1 MNIRE
6 FLQKCLES
14 GKLYELTGIEIGGCF
29 YNIQRIDDDV
39 IDEDIDD
46 MPVIYAYDLV
56 YFDDLNVDIEKY
68 EFTLEDL
75 EKQEQDIRFTY
86 DKYIN
91 DYETFLRYDIN

>member
-1 MNIRE
+1 
-6 FLQKCLES
+6 
-14 GKLYELTGIEIGGCF
+14 
-29 YNIQRIDDDV
+29 
-39 IDEDIDD
+39 

-91 DYETFLRYDIN
+91 DYETFLKYDIN